1 MNIKTSAPTPQAFL
15 WPASLHVMS
24 FFDSSIIQSSLCCHY
39 EYYNHR
45 SCLFCYRPTI
55 IAVIYI
61 YTNVWSQLFGAGV
74 NYPGFIS
81 QKDLL
86 CRDRIYIHAITI
98 NLSGPGCIQSFW
110 KTLITLKSWE
120 WREKWKIALWL
131 CSSRS
136 VFLCATL
143 SVLSPFRH
151 FVSASLSNLLIQLKA
166 RANLLW
172 AEDGRVQQRGA
183 ERCWTSWRKQ
193 PRRSTYH
200 VAVLVHMDFVVTVVT
215 TEHGI

>member
-55 IAVIYI
+55 IAVIY
-61 YTNVWSQLFGAGV
+61 THNVWSQLFGAGV

-86 CRDRIYIHAITI
+86 RRERIYIHAITI
-98 NLSGPGCIQSFW
+98 NLSGPGCIQSF
-110 KTLITLKSWE
+110 LENLNYI
-120 WREKWKIALWL
+120 EKLRMEGKVEKLPFGSAAAAEV
-131 CSSRS
+131 C
-136 VFLCATL
+136 VCATL
-143 SVLSPFRH
+143 SVRSRFRH
-151 FVSASLSNLLIQLKA
+151 FVSASLSNLLIRLKA
-166 RANLLW
+166 RANLRW

-193 PRRSTYH
+193 PRWSTYH
-200 VAVLVHMDFVVTVVT
+200 VAVLVHVDFVVTVFS
-215 TEHGI
+215 TERGL